1 MAMRLA
7 FAVLAY
13 VPFKTLSK
21 TTFLFCAIMFVLD
34 PVPPLTR
41 LFSLALCALLFGLV
55 RVERVWKEGQVNNDD
70 SGVITGGYDEGT
82 DEKSD

>member
-13 VPFKTLSK
+13 VPFEILSK
-21 TTFLFCAIMFVLD
+21 TTLLFCVIMFVLD

-55 RVERVWKEGQVNNDD
+55 RVERVWKEGQVNNND
-70 SGVITGGYDEGT
+70 SVVVTGGHDEGAG
-82 DEKSD
+82 EKND